1 MDIYWSAV
9 VRFIN
14 KPDATVDAT
23 KLTQR
28 LVKRMNTDV
37 MLSIIPPAVIAPP
50 KHIAHIISQ
59 IVSIIPDIP
68 RVLISSLISA
78 FPASKEVLPNKVII
92 PPFTS
97 DRHPLSSS
105 AISHNKSGWN
115 MNAKTIANVAERNKV
130 IIEGN
135 FLAIIIAVKT
145 GTISSHKEMSNFP
158 FKACVNST
166 I

>member
-68 RVLISSLISA
+68 RVAINSLIWA
-78 FPASKEVLPNKVII
+78 FPASKLVLPKRIDIAPLII
-92 PPFTS
+92 V
-97 DRHPLSSS
+97 
-105 AISHNKSGWN
+105 
-115 MNAKTIANVAERNKV
+115 NV
-130 IIEGN
+130 
-135 FLAIIIAVKT
+135 
-145 GTISSHKEMSNFP
+145 
-158 FKACVNST
+158 
-166 I
+166 